1 MFSKTGRRPAEET
14 TMKRTRTILLA
25 TLAATGVAVAVAA
38 TAGPR
43 YGGCQQGYGP
53 GDGPMMQGEG
63 YGPGS
68 GKPGRLEQGRHDP
81 ARHAQRLER
90 MQQRLGITAE
100 QEPAWQAFVVQ
111 MDAQRERMQSHREQK
126 RAQWDADEALT
137 VPERIQR
144 RSEFMTERLAAM
156 QEMAAALETLYTQLT
171 PEQQELMDQA
181 PIMRGGRH
189 GPRGF

>member
-1 MFSKTGRRPAEET
+1 
-14 TMKRTRTILLA
+14 MKRTRTILLA

-38 TAGPR
+38 TAGSR

-68 GKPGRLEQGRHDP
+68 GKAGRWEQGRQDP

-111 MDAQRERMQSHREQK
+111 MDAQRERMQSHRDQM
-126 RAQWDADEALT
+126 RAQWDEGVTLST
-137 VPERIQR
+137 PERIQR
-144 RSEFMTERLAAM
+144 RAEFMGERLAAM
-156 QEMAAALETLYTQLT
+156 TEMAESVDTLYGQLT
-171 PEQQELMDQA
+171 PEQQQLFDRA
-181 PIMRGGRH
+181 PFMKGGRH